1 METFENSLS
10 SLTGIIIQ
18 AHKTLNI
25 FSGDVNLNE
34 EEKSIIHKAYKLIED
49 KNIDFINKLCSLH
62 IDSPWDYYRINRSEI
77 IFNLIL
83 PYIEIM
89 DSVTERPVY
98 DWDTNFVYIS
108 ERLKSFDPDFHERLT
123 SLFNKME
130 IDYGYLPNTED
141 IWCRDYMPI
150 QLTKNT
156 FLGFRYEPNYLKNSF
171 HIAQKRD
178 IYPYSNHIDKE
189 WNQKTW
195 EDAKTNWKDVW
206 NAVYKEIGCPKLIE
220 TDLILDGGNVVL
232 CENHV
237 ILTNKIITENSHFLN
252 ESELKK
258 AIKEVFNG
266 REPILIPWK
275 QILDDFYGHSD
286 AFIKFENK
294 KGGNKPF
301 ILISPLS
308 VQETESQ
315 YLLFGDTFYID
326 KIYPY
331 RYKHNKPGFYVFGWS
346 YINYLQVGNKIIIP
360 ACGIEVYD
368 SFALERI
375 KELNPD
381 CDVRNIEMRNIIKQ
395 GGALHCITWNIRK

>member
-1 METFENSLS
+1 MANKALSYLEGDSNLNNEAKNIVRKVREEIHKRNYGLIDLINSFHIETFERYY
-10 SLTGIIIQ
+10 
-18 AHKTLNI
+18 HLNH
-25 FSGDVNLNE
+25 N
-34 EEKSIIHKAYKLIED
+34 
-49 KNIDFINKLCSLH
+49 
-62 IDSPWDYYRINRSEI
+62 EI
-77 IFNLIL
+77 IYNHIL
-83 PYIEIM
+83 PYIENI
-89 DSVTERPVY
+89 DAKIDKPVY

-108 ERLKSFDPDFHERLT
+108 EKLKSFDPDFHRNLT
-123 SLFNKME
+123 ALFEDMGIE
-130 IDYGYLPNTED
+130 YGYLSNTED

-150 QLTKNT
+150 QLTKKT
-156 FLGFRYEPNYLKNSF
+156 FLGYKYEPDYLKNSF
-171 HIAQKRD
+171 HADQKRD
-178 IYPYSNHIDKE
+178 IYPYKKHKDKE
-189 WNQKTW
+189 WQQKTW
-195 EDAKTNWKDVW
+195 EDIKTDFKTVW
-206 NAVYKEIGCPKLIE
+206 NAINMEIGSPKLIE

-237 ILTNKIITENSHFLN
+237 ILTDKIITENSQYLN
-252 ESELKK
+252 KSEVEKV
-258 AIKEVFNG
+258 IKEVFNG
-266 REPILIPWK
+266 RKPILIPWK

-286 AFIKFENK
+286 AYVKFQNR
-294 KGGNKPF
+294 KGNNKPC
-301 ILISPLS
+301 ILISPLT

-331 RYKHNKPGFYVFGWS
+331 RYKHNKPGFYAFGWA

-381 CDVRNIEMRNIIKQ
+381 CDVRNIEMRNIIQQ

>member
-1 METFENSLS
+1 MEDKN
-10 SLTGIIIQ
+10 
-18 AHKTLNI
+18 NI
-25 FSGDVNLNE
+25 FSDMTELEMALKAMNYFEGDPNIDNNTKNIIRKAQEL
-34 EEKSIIHKAYKLIED
+34 IHKRNYGLID
-49 KNIDFINKLCSLH
+49 MINSFH
-62 IDSPWDYYRINRSEI
+62 IESFEWYYHLDHNEI
-77 IFNLIL
+77 IYNKIL
-83 PYIEIM
+83 PYIEKIE
-89 DSVTERPVY
+89 TEPERSVY
-98 DWDTNFVYIS
+98 DWDTNFVFIS
-108 ERLKSFDPDFHERLT
+108 EKLKSFDPVFHEDLI
-123 SLFNKME
+123 SLFETMDIE
-130 IDYGYLPNTED
+130 YGYLPNTKD

-150 QLTKNT
+150 QLTQNN
-156 FLGFRYEPNYLKNSF
+156 FLGYKYEPDYLKNSF
-171 HIAQKRD
+171 HKNSF
-178 IYPYSNHIDKE
+178 PYESHPNKE
-189 WNQKTW
+189 WSQLTW
-195 EDAKTNWKDVW
+195 EDTKTNWKDVW

-286 AFIKFENK
+286 AYVKFQNR
-294 KGGNKPF
+294 KGTDKPF
-301 ILISPLS
+301 ILISPLT

-331 RYKHNKPGFYVFGWS
+331 RYKHNKPGFYAFGWS

-375 KELNPD
+375 KVLNPD
-381 CDVRNIEMRNIIKQ
+381 CDVRNIIMPNIIRQ